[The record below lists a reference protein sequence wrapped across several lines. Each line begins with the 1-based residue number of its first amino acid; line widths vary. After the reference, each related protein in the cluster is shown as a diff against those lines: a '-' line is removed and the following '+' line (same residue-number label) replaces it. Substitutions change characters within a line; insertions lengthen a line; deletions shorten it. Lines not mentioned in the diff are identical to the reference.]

1 MAAKMTLD
9 KIKLK
14 YKPGLYELYDGD
26 RYYRFY
32 QKDYYEDFISY
43 FTSSSTKTNDK
54 VAKLLFV
61 VDEDGKDHSR
71 TVERYQKYLLFGDT
85 INSLDM
91 GRKLVDM
98 LFALQENEEF
108 NPNHHVYIDEIESHK
123 ETKFSYKWDD
133 TRSKWQ
139 DIAEYSNSKKN
150 HIIAGYIY
158 ELLDIMSE
166 SDFYNLKLV
175 DQSDAENGYYDN
187 RIREIYTIIDELYID
202 NPVLNEKW
210 TRIMNPIKD
219 LIHRHE
225 FPGIYDTTWIRN
237 NEAIVYFDV
246 AFDIAESNPEV
257 FELVNNGNAGVRFSI
272 EIDQEMIKRRKQYKQ
287 DKEREDE
294 VGNAH
299 RSKLQLLEEEM
310 KSALKRILVNEFEA
324 L

>member
-1 MAAKMTLD
+1 MAAKMTLE
-9 KIKLK
+9 KIKLR
-14 YKPGLYELYDGD
+14 YQPGLYELYDGD

-32 QKDYYEDFISY
+32 QREYWEDFTSY
-43 FTSSSTKTNDK
+43 FTSSAKKTYDK
-54 VAKLLFV
+54 IAELFID
-61 VDEDGKDHSR
+61 DEEGKDCSR
-71 TVERYQKYLLFGDT
+71 TVERYQKLLLFGGT
-85 INSLDM
+85 ISSFDM
-91 GRKLVDM
+91 GRRLTDM

-108 NPNHHVYIDEIESHK
+108 NPRHHVYIDEIESHK

-133 TRSKWQ
+133 TRSKWH
-139 DIAEYSNSKKN
+139 DIVEYSDSKKN
-150 HIIAGYIY
+150 RIIAGCIY

-166 SDFYNLKLV
+166 SDFYNLKMV
-175 DQSDAENGYYDN
+175 DQTDAENGYYDD

-202 NPVLNEKW
+202 NLVLNEKW
-210 TRIMNPIKD
+210 THILNPIKN

-225 FPGIYDTTWIRN
+225 FPGIYDEVWIRN

-272 EIDQEMIKRRKQYKQ
+272 EIDQDMIKRRKQYIQNKT
-287 DKEREDE
+287 REDA

-299 RSKLQLLEEEM
+299 RSRLQLLEEEL
-310 KSALKRILVNEFEA
+310 KLALKRILVNEFEA